1 MPTGQ
6 SEVRTDEL
14 KIDEPRDATFM
25 RREWT
30 IQRISWVVMLAIVAA
45 ALVGLLGTPGFASTT
60 HATTADG
67 ALSLE
72 YGRIERHHAPTDLTL
87 EVAPDAVVNGEIR
100 LWISRDYIDTLSVET
115 VFPEPDR
122 VEVERDRVVY
132 IFATGEAADGPLTV
146 TIKHEHD
153 GYWQQT
159 GELGLVDGASLTFT
173 QFILP

>member
-6 SEVRTDEL
+6 SDERTDEL
-14 KIDEPRDATFM
+14 NIDEPRDAVFM
-25 RREWT
+25 RREWA
-30 IQRISWVVMLAIVAA
+30 IERISWVVMLAIVAA
-45 ALVGLLGTPGFASTT
+45 TLAGLLGTPGFASTT

-72 YGRIERHHAPTDLTL
+72 YGRIERHHAPTELIF
-87 EVAPDAVVNGEIR
+87 EVAPGAVLNGEIR
-100 LWISRDYIDTLSVET
+100 LWISRDYTDTLSVQT
-115 VFPEPDR
+115 VFPEPES
-122 VEVERDRVVY
+122 VEVESDRIVY
-132 IFATGEAADGPLTV
+132 VFAAGEAADGPLTI

-153 GYWQQT
+153 GYWQQH